1 MSLKSLPTI
10 QSVVDQHLCSGCG
23 ACSYA
28 YPDSIKMIDTIGHGR
43 RPAASQVG
51 GMEGCVASN
60 VCPSLHAESA
70 KPSSRMTDNWGEV
83 LEVWE
88 GYAADDEIRFRGSSG
103 GAVTAL
109 ALYGLE
115 SKALAGVLH
124 VKADKEAPLLNRTS
138 LSKTRD
144 QLLSGAGSRYSPASP
159 CEKLSE
165 IENASGPC
173 MFIGKPCDVA
183 GAVKASEGNGKL
195 RENLRLTV
203 AVFCAGTPAM
213 SGTIALAKSLGV
225 SDPQRITNVKFRGE
239 GWPGLMTVEYRT
251 EEGQQKEA
259 SIPYAQGWG
268 EILQKHRQWRCNMCA
283 DHTGESADISVGDP
297 WYRPVEQGDPGRSL
311 IVVRSERGKRYVR
324 AAIAAGILVAEQRDP
339 QVIDQAQKH
348 LLKAQAS
355 IWGRQV
361 ASRLFRVASP
371 KNREIRRLRV
381 WLRELSL
388 REKVQS
394 IYGAAKRIIRRQISE
409 PERAVAYEHQKES
422 DRLCA

>member
-28 YPDSIKMIDTIGHGR
+28 YPDSIKMIDTVGHGR
-43 RPAASQVG
+43 RPAAARPG
-51 GMEGCVASN
+51 EMEACDAAH
-60 VCPSLHAESA
+60 VCPSLHAQRPE
-70 KPSSRMTDNWGEV
+70 PSSTLTDNWGEV

-115 SKALAGVLH
+115 KEELAGVLH
-124 VKADKEAPLLNRTS
+124 VKADDESPLLNRTS
-138 LSKTRD
+138 LSKNRE
-144 QLLSGAGSRYSPASP
+144 QLLAGAGSRYSPASP

-183 GAVKASEGNGKL
+183 GAVKASEANAKL
-195 RENLRLTV
+195 HAKLGLTV

-225 SDPQRITNVKFRGE
+225 SDPRQITKVKFRGE
-239 GWPGLMTVEYRT
+239 GWPGLMSVEYRT
-251 EEGQQKEA
+251 EDGQRNEA
-259 SIPYAQGWG
+259 SITYAQGWG

-283 DHTGESADISVGDP
+283 DHTGETADISVGDP

-311 IVVRSERGKRYVR
+311 IVVRSERGRRYVR
-324 AAIAAGILVAEQRDP
+324 AAIAAGALVAEKRDP

-355 IWGRQV
+355 MWGRQM
-361 ASRLFRVASP
+361 ASRFLRVASP
-371 KNREIRRLRV
+371 KNREVRRLRV
-381 WLRELSL
+381 WMRELSL

-394 IYGAAKRIIRRQISE
+394 IYGAAKRIIGKRISE
-409 PERAVAYEHQKES
+409 PERAVAYESTKDS
-422 DRLCA
+422 DRMCA